1 MEENNQ
7 EALAAI
13 INKESI
19 MLTTKSEQQ
28 TAANCFISGI
38 LEGERNPLEFIIWIK
53 GLMESFNLTLKDDR
67 VKDLILN
74 EIDKNG
80 GKEASAFGVKFQ
92 QKEMGVSYDYTVCGD
107 PEYDQLASEMEDLK
121 ARMKEREKFL
131 LGIPAEGLPMVD
143 QETGDCYKIIRPLR
157 RASLGY
163 SVTFKK

>member
-1 MEENNQ
+1 MNEIALFSYKGSLTKNEIGNQ
-7 EALAAI
+7 SSRLIQYIIEGEIDPLRAVAKIKFLSEAL
-13 INKESI
+13 S
-19 MLTTKSEQQ
+19 
-28 TAANCFISGI
+28 TA
-38 LEGERNPLEFIIWIK
+38 
-53 GLMESFNLTLKDDR
+53 LKDDR
-67 VKDLILN
+67 VKDAVLR

-80 GKEASAFGVKFQ
+80 GKEATELGVKFC
-92 QKEMGVSYDYTVCGD
+92 QKEIGASYDFTVCGD

>member
-1 MEENNQ
+1 MSEIKLFSYLDSN
-7 EALAAI
+7 LS
-13 INKESI
+13 KETMQIQSNVLIQSI
-19 MLTTKSEQQ
+19 VEGEIDPLQAVAKIRFLSDMLT
-28 TAANCFISGI
+28 AA
-38 LEGERNPLEFIIWIK
+38 
-53 GLMESFNLTLKDDR
+53 LKDDR
-67 VKDLILN
+67 VKDIILG

-80 GKEASAFGVKFQ
+80 GKDATAFGVKFT

-107 PEYDQLASEMEDLK
+107 PEYDQLSAEMEDLK

>member
-1 MEENNQ
+1 MNEEITLFSDLDKTENLTKTAISDQSNLLIQ
-7 EALAAI
+7 SIIGGEIDPLRAIAKIRFLSDMLAA
-13 INKESI
+13 
-19 MLTTKSEQQ
+19 
-28 TAANCFISGI
+28 A
-38 LEGERNPLEFIIWIK
+38 
-53 GLMESFNLTLKDDR
+53 LKDDR
-67 VKDLILN
+67 VKDTILT
-74 EIDKNG
+74 EIDRNG

-107 PEYDQLASEMEDLK
+107 PEYDQLAAEMEDLK

-157 RASLGY
+157 RGSLSY

>member
-1 MEENNQ
+1 MADKEQ
-7 EALAAI
+7 EAILALLD
-13 INKESI
+13 KETI
-19 MLTTKSEQQ
+19 MLATKSEQQ
-28 TAANCFISGI
+28 TAANCFISSI
-38 LEGERNPLEFIIWIK
+38 LDGYENPLKMIIWIK

-67 VKDLILN
+67 VKDAILT
-74 EIDKNG
+74 EIDRNG